1 MQSDV
6 TSLSIAT
13 LGLLVAGII
22 KGATGLGYAS
32 CALPFLAMAMGLK
45 QAISIVMLPAMAS
58 NFLIICMTPHRV
70 ETLRRFWPLYIAA
83 IPGIMA
89 GIYLLVWFGQRIP
102 TISLGILIVAYSAY
116 SIARPSLTVPKR
128 AEWPLQV
135 PVGLINGF
143 FTGLTG
149 SQVLP
154 FLPYI
159 LGLHLD
165 PNRTT
170 QAVNMAITIWSG
182 VMLIA
187 LYRSGVASNDSLI
200 ASILALVPALLGIY
214 VGSICRSMI
223 PQQHYRL
230 VVQVVLGFLGL
241 SLMAKQ
247 IY

>member
-1 MQSDV
+1 MLSDA
-6 TSLSIAT
+6 TSLGIAIS
-13 LGLLVAGII
+13 GLLFAGVI

-45 QAISIVMLPAMAS
+45 QAISLVLLPAMAS

-70 ETLRRFWPLYIAA
+70 ETLRRFWPLYLAA
-83 IPGIMA
+83 IPGIVA
-89 GIYLLVWFGQRIP
+89 GLYLLVWFGQRIP
-102 TISLGILIVAYSAY
+102 TIILGVVIVVYSAY
-116 SIARPSLTVPKR
+116 SIVRPSLLVPKKL
-128 AEWPLQV
+128 EGPLQV
-135 PVGLINGF
+135 PVGLLNGF

-159 LGLHLD
+159 LGLNLD
-165 PNRTT
+165 PDRTT
-170 QAVNMAITIWSG
+170 QAVNMAITIWSA

-187 LYRSGVASNDSLI
+187 VYQSGVASTEILI
-200 ASILALVPALLGIY
+200 ASVLALVPALVGIW

-223 PQQHYRL
+223 PGAHYRL
-230 VVQVVLGFLGL
+230 VVQIVLGFLGL
-241 SLMAKQ
+241 SLIARQ